1 MPCTFLTHL
10 LLSSHIKKRKTKE
23 IILSGFKAS
32 FQAGGAKLERFLPK
46 NQHTQRKLLDFEN

>member
-10 LLSSHIKKRKTKE
+10 LLSSHIKKKETKE

-46 NQHTQRKLLDFEN
+46 NQHTQRK